1 MRPPEDLPVRLFITG
16 LMAVLLLALSGCTGP
31 AVLNSLTPT
40 RGYDVASNLLYD
52 PSLNL
57 RLDIYAP
64 KGVQNA
70 PVVIFFFG
78 GRWTEGNKD
87 EYRFVGESLAS
98 RGFIGVVADYRLYP
112 AVRFPA
118 FVDDAARA
126 VAWVRSNVATYGGSA
141 DKLFVMGH
149 SSGAHIAAMLALKE
163 EYLQRAGGSRTWLR
177 GMIGLAGPYDFMP
190 ITDPTLR
197 DVFAPPEKFEQ
208 SQPILYVEGDNP
220 PLLLLH
226 GEDDENVWVKNTRN
240 LAAAV
245 KKAGGPIETVIYPKM
260 SHRMI
265 LASLSKPLRGQTDVI
280 EHVSEFVTRW
290 SNTSRSTTP
299 PPSDQGI
306 QAVPLP
312 IY

>member
-1 MRPPEDLPVRLFITG
+1 MRLLLTG
-16 LMAVLLLALSGCTGP
+16 LMAVAVLTGCSGP

-40 RGYDVASNLLYD
+40 RGYHAATNLVYD
-52 PSLNL
+52 QSLNL
-57 RLDIYAP
+57 RLDVYSP
-64 KGVQNA
+64 QGVQNA

-78 GRWTEGNKD
+78 GRWTEGSK
-87 EYRFVGESLAS
+87 EAYRFVGESLAS
-98 RGFIGVVADYRLYP
+98 RGFVGVIADYRLYP
-112 AVRFPA
+112 AVRFPS

-126 VAWVRSNVATYGGSA
+126 VAWTRSNITTYGGSP

-149 SSGAHIAAMLALKE
+149 SSGAHLAAMLALKE
-163 EYLQRAGGSRTWLR
+163 EYLQRAGGSRAWLR

-197 DVFAPPEKFEQ
+197 DIFAPPEKFEQ
-208 SQPILYVEGDNP
+208 SQPILYAEGDNP
-220 PLLLLH
+220 PMLLMH
-226 GEDDENVWVKNTRN
+226 GADDEIVWVKNTRN
-240 LAAAV
+240 LAGAI

-260 SHRMI
+260 SHRLI
-265 LASLSKPLRGQTDVI
+265 LASLAKPLRGQTDVI

-290 SNTSRSTTP
+290 SSAPRSAAQP
-299 PPSDQGI
+299 PAEQGI